1 MSGGDKFIIAPPLL
15 IFYINIYSFSIQNIY
30 SIDYLENFFQ
40 KSDLNECQMAFKYD
54 DLNDTNEVKLVSKIK
69 KKDGFFEK
77 FFNLFSK

>member
-1 MSGGDKFIIAPPLL
+1 MIAAGREVEDTLGQ
-15 IFYINIYSFSIQNIY
+15 IGRWYGAV
-30 SIDYLENFFQ
+30 
-40 KSDLNECQMAFKYD
+40 SDLNECQMAFKYD